1 MKALLQKLL
10 TELQAA
16 GLATKVVVA
25 ASLLA
30 IVALIGVAGVR
41 SQDPHFKLLY
51 SGLDASHAAA
61 VQNALAQ
68 GSIRYEVSQP
78 PGPFVIHVED
88 GAFYQAQNLVALSSA
103 LEAVPAGI
111 QTGTGGASSVFLSA
125 PERAQTVLK
134 REWQEL
140 ENQLAELDF
149 VVRAHVSTS
158 TPDPSPL
165 RKSAPLTVAVTLQ
178 VRGGEELTKAQ
189 ANTVAK
195 LVRYRF
201 NVPSQNVM
209 ISDQSGRSLFEGS
222 SDSDLSQ
229 VAGEALEHKT
239 QYDSELARKTNQVL
253 DRIFGDGMAYV
264 VVNSE
269 WNFEETELV
278 KETLDPKNRAFT
290 SETKSTS
297 STPLAAAD
305 TAGGPVGAED
315 AAGFGSSNAAVPGS
329 TPAAAASSQSA
340 ETTEDKKTAV
350 VGRSTEHTR
359 SNAPTLTRLS
369 VSLFLDESLAD
380 RKDMLE
386 ASVKTSTGFVVDD
399 KRKDTFSSL
408 VTPFASIARDDQG
421 KLVPPPAKEPVSEPN
436 PIVKQLLERGVE
448 LLAAAAFLFVLLKSL
463 KGGLPKK
470 AETARG
476 AGAAD
481 AGVASDAEYIE
492 LLAKTE
498 IQELVKSEPEKVS
511 AILSRWAAE
520 DRELAKAGR

>member
-1 MKALLQKLL
+1 MKALLQKLFS
-10 TELQAA
+10 ELQSASV
-16 GLATKVVVA
+16 ATKVVIG

-30 IVALIGVAGVR
+30 IVGLIGFAGVR
-41 SQDPHFKLLY
+41 SQDPHFRLLY

-68 GSIRYEVSQP
+68 GNVRYQVSQP
-78 PGPFVIHVED
+78 PAPFVVHVED
-88 GAFYQAQNLVALSSA
+88 GAFYQAQNLVAISGA
-103 LEAVPAGI
+103 LDTVPAGI
-111 QTGTGGASSVFLSA
+111 QTGNGGASSVFLSA

-140 ENQLAELDF
+140 EKQLGELDF

-165 RKSAPLTVAVTLQ
+165 RKSAPMTVAVTLQ

-209 ISDQSGRSLFEGS
+209 ISDQSGRSLFEGQP
-222 SDSDLSQ
+222 DSDISA
-229 VAGEALEHKT
+229 VASEALDHKAH
-239 QYDSELARKTNQVL
+239 YDAEIARKTNQVL

-269 WNFEETELV
+269 WNFQETEIV
-278 KETLDPKNRAFT
+278 AETLDPKNRAFV
-290 SETKSTS
+290 SETKTTSTTTIG
-297 STPLAAAD
+297 STGG
-305 TAGGPVGAED
+305 AGGPVGLDD
-315 AAGFGSSNAAVPGS
+315 AAGFGSSNAAVPDS
-329 TPAAAASSQSA
+329 SPATAANDKSA
-340 ETTEDKKTAV
+340 ETSEEKKTAV

-359 SNAPTLTRLS
+359 SNAPTLTHLS
-369 VSLFLDESLAD
+369 VSLFLDESLAA

-386 ASVKTSTGFVVDD
+386 ASVKTSTGFTAD
-399 KRKDTFSSL
+399 KPRNDTFSSM
-408 VTPFASIARDDQG
+408 VTPFASIARDEQG

-436 PIVKQLLERGVE
+436 AIVETLLERGVE
-448 LLAAAAFLFVLLKSL
+448 LLAAVAFLFVLMKSL
-463 KGGLPKK
+463 KGLPKK
-470 AETARG
+470 SDAKAG
-476 AGAAD
+476 AGAGD
-481 AGVASDAEYIE
+481 TAGEAAYIE
-492 LLAKTE
+492 KLAQIE